1 MTNARWP
8 ALQGGLLAVL
18 SAVLFGLTTPLL
30 KQAGEGV
37 GPFMTAAWLYL
48 GAATVA
54 LTGLGAAHHGAA
66 IISIKD
72 GRLIGQLLFD
82 LLAQETGVDARS
94 LVLKRADLPR

>member
-1 MTNARWP
+1 M
-8 ALQGGLLAVL
+8 L

-54 LTGLGAAHHGAA
+54 LTGIGAADVQLTDYGAVLA
-66 IISIKD
+66 T
-72 GRLIGQLLFD
+72 IGVP
-82 LLAQETGVDARS
+82 GSPS
-94 LVLKRADLPR
+94 LNR